1 MAVNL
6 LLVLTQKG
14 KLLFGIRKECDDLL
28 KVVLSHGAKVFDVKI
43 SLMSSCIPWESH
55 GIKNVWL
62 YWGLCFNLAQR
73 DLIILQV
80 SVARLLSTKNFG
92 RSICLREL
100 NAHYAVALNN
110 YAMIASQELF
120 VMRFD

>member
-1 MAVNL
+1 MAVNP

-62 YWGLCFNLAQR
+62 YWGLCFNF
-73 DLIILQV
+73 IILQV

-92 RSICLREL
+92 RSICL
-100 NAHYAVALNN
+100 
-110 YAMIASQELF
+110 
-120 VMRFD
+120 